1 MNTTKQTSTMTQ
13 NASPTTQTLKS
24 SESSHHHQQTVL
36 EDEKRKSY
44 NNKILKHK
52 KRKKKT
58 HLNQSPDP
66 CRRQCNTVIGSI
78 TTTGVDKCE
87 ARKCDE
93 VEKVLNMCNG
103 PQANVSLSKRLL
115 RGKEHCFDLGFR
127 FIRFISS
134 YLIHYFFY
142 ELTIF

>member
-1 MNTTKQTSTMTQ
+1 MTQ
-13 NASPTTQTLKS
+13 NASPTTTQTLKS

-36 EDEKRKSY
+36 EEEKRKSY

-66 CRRQCNTVIGSI
+66 SVRQCNTVIASI
-78 TTTGVDKCE
+78 TTTNGVDKCE
-87 ARKCDE
+87 VRKCDE

-103 PQANVSLSKRLL
+103 PQANVSQSKRIH
-115 RGKEHCFDLGFR
+115 RGKEHYFDSGFK
-127 FIRFISS
+127 FIRFLLITFIFIASS
-134 YLIHYFFY
+134 TFAY
-142 ELTIF
+142 

>member
-1 MNTTKQTSTMTQ
+1 MTQ

-36 EDEKRKSY
+36 EEEKRKSY

-66 CRRQCNTVIGSI
+66 SVRQCNTVIASI
-78 TTTGVDKCE
+78 TTTNGVDKCE
-87 ARKCDE
+87 VRKCDE

-134 YLIHYFFY
+134 YLIHCYMN
-142 ELTIF
+142 

>member
-1 MNTTKQTSTMTQ
+1 MTQ

-44 NNKILKHK
+44 NNKIFKHK

-66 CRRQCNTVIGSI
+66 CRRQCNTVIASI

-134 YLIHYFFY
+134 YLIHYYFY